1 MARAATVNKLFLLTK
16 TDIPFNEAQV
26 IIHQPSI
33 KELSL
38 IGETAL
44 LTSCDAITR
53 NYKALNIDGVEELD
67 KLSNFEIFMLI
78 INQKTEQNKF
88 IRECISK
95 LLFLIFPIYKP
106 AITPRALILQEH
118 CDDGKNIMHMIDV
131 TNFDIFSNIIWDM
144 FCMAELKGQSKEYN
158 PAGDRAKAIIAKIE
172 EGRRKREKLRGKE
185 GSNETKSIF
194 ARYMSVLAVG
204 EHKDLNE
211 LAEYSMYQLFE
222 EFKRFQMKEEFDY
235 TFQAKLAGA
244 TNMKDADDWMDDIQ
258 PGSRKKEIQ
267 GDDKALTIA

>member
-158 PAGDRAKAIIAKIE
+158 PERLLLKLKKAAA
-172 EGRRKREKLRGKE
+172 REK
-185 GSNETKSIF
+185 N
-194 ARYMSVLAVG
+194 
-204 EHKDLNE
+204 
-211 LAEYSMYQLFE
+211 FE
-222 EFKRFQMKEEFDY
+222 EKKVQMKQKAF
-235 TFQAKLAGA
+235 LL
-244 TNMKDADDWMDDIQ
+244 DICLFWLLVNT
-258 PGSRKKEIQ
+258 K
-267 GDDKALTIA
+267 T